1 MTFTVCS
8 GWSSKTVP
16 RQERGELLPRNGC
29 LPTAVYQYTSFS
41 EKAFFY
47 TGEPLSHRVL
57 ILAEAA
63 GGGEYQEYTIRTL
76 LSERRL
82 EYEFVE
88 KTADGLR
95 ARRICKE
102 GPTGFTTTTTRQRLH
117 AENETRYLSLTVTD
131 TRERTRQIFR
141 SLASSP
147 EPPDMTRWLALR
159 VWIEAQDNRV
169 VIPYAPRIA
178 ESMADVAVRLRRDF
192 SVVLS
197 LIKTHAVL
205 HQTTRERDP
214 EGRIVATLEDYSR
227 IRAVVSGLIAE
238 GVEATVPKIVR
249 ETVEVASKLIREGD
263 EDWVTNRAVSEEL
276 DIDKAAASRRVKA
289 AVDRGYIRN
298 LEDGRGHPARL
309 VIGESMPEDQE
320 ILPSAEE
327 LGGGRDRCAVD
338 RDSARMQYPPP
349 PTTDQ
354 DREEFVL

>member
-1 MTFTVCS
+1 
-8 GWSSKTVP
+8 
-16 RQERGELLPRNGC
+16 
-29 LPTAVYQYTSFS
+29 
-41 EKAFFY
+41 
-47 TGEPLSHRVL
+47 
-57 ILAEAA
+57 
-63 GGGEYQEYTIRTL
+63 
-76 LSERRL
+76 
-82 EYEFVE
+82 
-88 KTADGLR
+88 
-95 ARRICKE
+95 
-102 GPTGFTTTTTRQRLH
+102 
-117 AENETRYLSLTVTD
+117 
-131 TRERTRQIFR
+131 
-141 SLASSP
+141 
-147 EPPDMTRWLALR
+147 MTRWLALQ

-227 IRAVVSGLIAE
+227 IRAVVSGLISE

-249 ETVEVASKLIREGD
+249 ETVEVVSKLIREGG

-298 LEDGRGHPARL
+298 LEDRKGHPARL

-320 ILPSAEE
+320 ILPSVEE
-327 LGGGRDRCAVD
+327 LGGEKDRCAVD
-338 RDSARMQYPPP
+338 RDSEGIQHPPP
-349 PTTDQ
+349 PTADQ